1 MYNNSLNTIRLVI
14 TGKVQGVFYRQ
25 SAKEKATELR
35 ITGTVK
41 NLPVG
46 DVEIV
51 ATGDR
56 EQLHNLITWCKK
68 GPPKA
73 VVTNVLMKELPLQ
86 LFSNFAIVR

>member
-1 MYNNSLNTIRLVI
+1 MNTVRLVI

-25 SAKEKATELR
+25 SAKEKVIELR

-41 NLPVG
+41 NLPAG
-46 DVEIV
+46 DVEII

-56 EQLHNLITWCKK
+56 KQLDNLIAWCKK

-73 VVTNVLMKELPLQ
+73 VVTNVLIEELPLQ
-86 LFSNFAIVR
+86 LFENFE